1 MWELNAERQG
11 LLRVMAATRISPVN
25 RHRPALRVAIGLVL
39 KKSPAMGW
47 ATAQNDAPGTETTI
61 SAAARRRRD
70 AGHMP
75 VGLCPKKMSAAGAH
89 CAQLLWVS
97 DKHVGC

>member
-47 ATAQNDAPGTETTI
+47 ATAQNDAQGPRPLYPLPPDGDVTRVTCRLGY
-61 SAAARRRRD
+61 APR
-70 AGHMP
+70 
-75 VGLCPKKMSAAGAH
+75 K
-89 CAQLLWVS
+89 
-97 DKHVGC
+97 